1 MRVPAASTIAPAR
14 MSFPR
19 GRTNV
24 PGASG
29 PGTTTDG
36 PSRRQSSW
44 MAMASAPSGI
54 GAPVKIRAASPA
66 ARAEPTS
73 PAAIRWVI
81 RSDTSPAR
89 GMSAART
96 A

>member
-1 MRVPAASTIAPAR
+1 

-19 GRTNV
+19 GRMNV

-29 PGTTTDG
+29 PGTVTVA
-36 PSRRQSSW
+36 PSLRQSSW
-44 MAMASAPSGI
+44 MAMASAPSGM
-54 GAPVKIRAASPA
+54 GAPVKILAASPA
-66 ARAEPTS
+66 ASAEPTS
-73 PAAIRWVI
+73 PAAIRWVT
-81 RSDTSPAR
+81 RSVASPSS